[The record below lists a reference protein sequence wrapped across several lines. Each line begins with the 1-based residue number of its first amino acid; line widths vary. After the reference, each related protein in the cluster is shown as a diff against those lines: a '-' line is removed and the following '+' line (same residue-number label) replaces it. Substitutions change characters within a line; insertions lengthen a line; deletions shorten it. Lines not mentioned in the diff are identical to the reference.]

1 MTHSILKANGQTETF
16 SKQKFINS
24 IQTSCIAVGCGTGEA
39 ELFAEQV
46 YRQIAKW
53 IENKPEFTSS
63 DLRLQTY
70 QILTVYNPEAAFF
83 YRTYKQII

>member
-1 MTHSILKANGQTETF
+1 MKHLILKADGQTETF

-24 IQTSCIAVGCGTGEA
+24 VQTSCAAVGCTTGEA
-39 ELFAEQV
+39 DLFAEQV
-46 YRQIAKW
+46 YKQIIKW
-53 IENKPEFTSS
+53 IANKPEFTSS

-70 QILTVYNPEAAFF
+70 QILTIYNPEAAFF